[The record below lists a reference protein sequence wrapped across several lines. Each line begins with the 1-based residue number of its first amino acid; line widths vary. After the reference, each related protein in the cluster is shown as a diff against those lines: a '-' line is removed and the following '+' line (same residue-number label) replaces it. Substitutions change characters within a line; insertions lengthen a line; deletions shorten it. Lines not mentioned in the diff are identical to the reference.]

1 MIRHIVLFRFN
12 DSASAEDRAALID
25 ALKGLKEKIG
35 FVKELEV
42 GQDVGGKA
50 NSYDIALNSVFETFD
65 DVEKYAIHPDHVE
78 VVTLVR
84 RLCESSVKVDF
95 EF

>member
-12 DSASAEDRAALID
+12 ASASPGERTALID
-25 ALKGLKEKIG
+25 ALKGLKDKIEL
-35 FVKELEV
+35 VKELEV
-42 GQDVGGKA
+42 GKDVGGKP

-65 DVEKYAIHPDHVE
+65 DVEKYAVHPDHVE
-78 VVTLVR
+78 VVTMVK
-84 RLCESSVKVDF
+84 RLCESSVKADF

>member
-12 DSASAEDRAALID
+12 SSASPQDRAALID
-25 ALKGLKEKIG
+25 ALKGLKEKID

-42 GQDVGGKA
+42 GKDVGAKP
-50 NSYDIALNSVFETFD
+50 NSYDIALNSVFETLD
-65 DVEKYAIHPDHVE
+65 DVEKYAVHPDHVK
-78 VVTLVR
+78 VVNMVKA
-84 RLCESSVKVDF
+84 LCESSVKIDF

>member
-12 DSASAEDRAALID
+12 PSASAKDRAALID
-25 ALKGLKEKIG
+25 ALKGLKDKIEL
-35 FVKELEV
+35 VKELEI
-42 GQDVGGKA
+42 GTDVGGKP

-65 DVEKYAIHPDHVE
+65 DVEEYAIHPDHVE
-78 VVTLVR
+78 VVTTVR

>member
-12 DSASAEDRAALID
+12 SSTSVKDKAALID
-25 ALKGLKEKIG
+25 ALKGLKDKIEL
-35 FVKELEV
+35 VRELEV
-42 GQDVGGKA
+42 GEDVGGKH

-65 DVEKYAIHPDHVE
+65 DVEEYAVHPDHVE
-78 VVTLVR
+78 VVTMVR
-84 RLCESSVKVDF
+84 SLCESSVKVDF

>member
-12 DSASAEDRAALID
+12 ASASSKDRAALID
-25 ALKGLKEKIG
+25 ALKGLKGKIDL
-35 FVKELEV
+35 VKELEV
-42 GQDVGGKA
+42 GADVGGKP

-65 DVEKYAIHPDHVE
+65 DVEEYAAHPDHVE
-78 VVTLVR
+78 VVTMVR

>member
-12 DSASAEDRAALID
+12 SSASAKGRAALID
-25 ALKGLKEKIG
+25 ALKGLKDKIEL
-35 FVKELEV
+35 VKELEV
-42 GQDVGGKA
+42 GTDVGAKP

-65 DVEKYAIHPDHVE
+65 DVEEYAVHPDHVE
-78 VVTLVR
+78 VVTMVR

>member
-12 DSASAEDRAALID
+12 PSASSKDRATLID
-25 ALKGLKEKIG
+25 ALKGLKDKIEL
-35 FVKELEV
+35 VKELEV
-42 GQDVGGKA
+42 GTDVGGKP

-65 DVEKYAIHPDHVE
+65 DVEQYAIHPDHVE
-78 VVTLVR
+78 VVNMVR
-84 RLCESSVKVDF
+84 RLCESSLKVDF

>member
-12 DSASAEDRAALID
+12 TSASPDERTALID
-25 ALKGLKEKIG
+25 ALKGLKDKIEL
-35 FVKELEV
+35 VKELEV
-42 GQDVGGKA
+42 GEDVGGKP
-50 NSYDIALNSVFETFD
+50 NSYDIALNSAFETFD
-65 DVEKYAIHPDHVE
+65 DVEKYAVHPDHVE
-78 VVTLVR
+78 VVTMVR

>member
-12 DSASAEDRAALID
+12 SSASAEDRAILID
-25 ALKGLKEKIG
+25 ALKGLKGKIEL
-35 FVKELEV
+35 VKELEV
-42 GQDVGGKA
+42 GEDVGGKP
-50 NSYDIALNSVFETFD
+50 NSYDIALNSVFESFD
-65 DVEKYAIHPDHVE
+65 DVEEYAVHPDHVE
-78 VVTLVR
+78 VVTMVK

>member
-1 MIRHIVLFRFN
+1 MIRHIVFFRFN
-12 DSASAEDRAALID
+12 ESTSAEERAALID
-25 ALKGLKEKIG
+25 ALKGLKDKIDL
-35 FVKELEV
+35 VKELEV
-42 GQDVGGKA
+42 GEDVGGKP

-65 DVEKYAIHPDHVE
+65 DVENYAVHPDHVE
-78 VVTLVR
+78 VVGMVR